1 MRRLSVLVGQL
12 PVGSATWAIQADV
25 PYGWS
30 LTDILIADLF
40 HAFAGEPHP
49 LHPGAGKKATATK
62 TKQSDMLDRLREQR
76 DRVAAE
82 RAATPNVAPD
92 LKE

>member
-1 MRRLSVLVGQL
+1 LAVLASQL
-12 PVGSATWAIQADV
+12 PVGSATWAISANV

-49 LHPGAGKKATATK
+49 LHPGIAKQAAATK
-62 TKQSDMLDRLREQR
+62 TKQADQLAMLRERR
-76 DRVAAE
+76 DRIAAE
-82 RAATPNVAPD
+82 RAAPNVEPD
-92 LKE
+92 HKE